1 MAIRGLLFDL
11 YGTLVTRGEGWRA
24 YRELIFTL
32 APWRWSQARRAA
44 LTLDIPDIVAFRRHF
59 AGRFGPPDA
68 YFERMVVEGLDAV
81 ALFDATLDVLDEARR
96 RGLALALVSNLA
108 APYKQP
114 VYRLGLAERFDALVF
129 SCEVGH
135 AKPDLAIFRHAAAQL
150 ELAPHEL
157 VMIGDSRHD
166 DIRGAR
172 AAGIAAIHIDRRG
185 RGDVRDIGEIF
196 AHPLLRG

>member
-1 MAIRGLLFDL
+1 MAVRGLLFDL

-32 APWRWSQARRAA
+32 APWKWSRARQAA

-59 AGRFGPPDA
+59 DGRFGPPDA
-68 YFERMVVEGLDAV
+68 YFERKLAEGIAAV
-81 ALFDATLDVLDEARR
+81 ALFDATLDVLAEARR

-108 APYKQP
+108 SPYKQP
-114 VYRLGLAERFDALVF
+114 VDRLGLAPHFDALVF
-129 SCEVGH
+129 SCEVGL
-135 AKPDLAIFRHAAAQL
+135 AKPDVAIFEHAAARL
-150 ELAPHEL
+150 GLAPHEL

-166 DIRGAR
+166 DVRGAL
-172 AAGIAAIHIDRRG
+172 AAGIPAIHIDRRG

-196 AHPLLRG
+196 DHPLLRR